1 MIGHSGLLYY
11 VIMTNEDTIFM
22 RIALSQAARGLGKVN
37 PNPLVGAVIVSGNN
51 MIGSGYHEY
60 FGGPHAEINA
70 IRNAKGSVEGATI
83 YVTLEP
89 CSHYGKTPP
98 CADALIKEKIKK
110 VVIAMTDPNPFVAG
124 RGIERLKENGIEVV
138 VGLLEK
144 ETQELNRV
152 FIKYIQTKLPYV
164 VLKSAMSL
172 DGKIATAIGHS
183 QWISCPES
191 RQYVHSLRNELKGI
205 LVGVNTVIT
214 DDPELTTRMESGPG
228 RDPIRIVVD
237 SNGRLPLSAKM
248 LKNGASNPVIIATTT
263 NFPDRKRSSLE
274 EAGHMILTLPDR
286 DGQVDLKA
294 LMCELGKMGIDG
306 ILLEG
311 GGTLNESALKNG
323 IVDEIQFIIAP
334 LLIGGR
340 DAITPVEGVGFNTI
354 DEGIKLHQMSTKL
367 IGNDILVTAR
377 VTSIITN

>member
-1 MIGHSGLLYY
+1 
-11 VIMTNEDTIFM
+11 M
-22 RIALSQAARGLGKVN
+22 RVALSQAARGLGKVN
-37 PNPLVGAVIVSGNN
+37 PNPLVGAVIVNGSS

-70 IRNAKGSVEGATI
+70 IRDAKGSVEGATI

-89 CSHYGKTPP
+89 CSHFGKTPP
-98 CADALIKEKIKK
+98 CADALIEAKIKK
-110 VVIAMTDPNPFVAG
+110 VVVAMTDPNPWVTG

-144 ETQELNRV
+144 EAQELNRI

-172 DGKIATAIGHS
+172 DGKIATTSGHS

-214 DDPELTTRMESGPG
+214 DDPKLTTRLESGPG

-263 NFPDRKRSSLE
+263 NFPERKRSYLE
-274 EAGHMILTLPDR
+274 EAGHMILTLPDH
-286 DGQVDLKA
+286 DGQVDLKM
-294 LMCELGKMGIDG
+294 LMGELGKMGIDG

-340 DAITPVEGVGFNTI
+340 DAITPVEGAGFNTI
-354 DEGIKLHQMSTKL
+354 DEGIKLQQMSTKQ
-367 IGNDILVTAR
+367 IGKDILVTAR
-377 VTSIITN
+377 VNNNYK

>member
-1 MIGHSGLLYY
+1 
-11 VIMTNEDTIFM
+11 M
-22 RIALSQAARGLGKVN
+22 RVALSQAARGLGKVN
-37 PNPLVGAVIVSGNN
+37 PNPLVGAVIVNGSS

-70 IRNAKGSVEGATI
+70 IRDAKGSVEGATI

-89 CSHYGKTPP
+89 CSHFGKTPP
-98 CADALIKEKIKK
+98 CADALIEAKIKK
-110 VVIAMTDPNPFVAG
+110 VVVAMTDPNPWVAG

-144 ETQELNRV
+144 EAQELNRI

-172 DGKIATAIGHS
+172 DGKIATTSGHS

-214 DDPELTTRMESGPG
+214 DDPKLTTRLESGPG

-263 NFPDRKRSSLE
+263 NFPERKRSYLE
-274 EAGHMILTLPDR
+274 EAGHMILTLPDH
-286 DGQVDLKA
+286 DGQVDLKM
-294 LMCELGKMGIDG
+294 LMGELGKMGIDG

-340 DAITPVEGVGFNTI
+340 DAITPVEGAGFNTI
-354 DEGIKLHQMSTKL
+354 DEGIKLQQMSTKQ
-367 IGNDILVTAR
+367 IGKDILVTAR
-377 VTSIITN
+377 VNNNYK

>member
-1 MIGHSGLLYY
+1 
-11 VIMTNEDTIFM
+11 MTNDDTRFM
-22 RIALSQAARGLGKVN
+22 HIALSQALQGLGKVN
-37 PNPLVGAVIVSGNN
+37 PNPLVGAVIVRDGI
-51 MIGSGYHEY
+51 MIGSGYHEH

-70 IRNAKGSVEGATI
+70 IRDAKASVEGATM

-89 CSHYGKTPP
+89 CSHFGKTPP
-98 CADALIKEKIKK
+98 CADALIEAKIAK
-110 VVIAMTDPNPFVAG
+110 VVIAMKDPNPRVAG
-124 RGIERLKENGIEVV
+124 RGIERLKDNGIEVV

-144 ETQELNRV
+144 EAKEINRI

-164 VLKSAMSL
+164 VMKTAMSL
-172 DGKIATAIGHS
+172 DGKIATATGHS

-214 DDPELTTRMESGPG
+214 DDPELTTRLEGAEG
-228 RDPIRIVVD
+228 RNPIRIVVD
-237 SNGRLPLSAKM
+237 TNGRIPISAKM
-248 LKNGASNPVIIATTT
+248 LKNGVGNPVIIATTH
-263 NFPDRKRSSLE
+263 NFPKPKRIYLE
-274 EAGHMILTLPDR
+274 AAGHTVLTLPER
-286 DGQVDLKA
+286 DGKVDLST
-294 LMCELGKMGIDG
+294 LMSELGGMGIDG

-340 DAITPVEGVGFNTI
+340 DAITPVEGTGFNTI
-354 DEGIKLHQMSTKL
+354 DEGIKLQQMTTRQ

-377 VTSIITN
+377 IATTIND

>member
-1 MIGHSGLLYY
+1 
-11 VIMTNEDTIFM
+11 MTNDDIGFM
-22 RIALSQAARGLGKVN
+22 HYALLKSLEGLGKVN
-37 PNPLVGAVIVSGNN
+37 PNPLVGAVIVRGGS
-51 MIGSGYHEY
+51 MIGSGYHEH

-70 IRNAKGSVEGATI
+70 IHNANASVEGATM

-89 CSHYGKTPP
+89 CSHFGKTPP
-98 CADALIKEKIKK
+98 CADALIEAKIAK
-110 VVIAMTDPNPFVAG
+110 VVIAMKDPNPWVAG

-144 ETQELNRV
+144 EAKELNRV

-164 VLKSAMSL
+164 VMKTAMSL
-172 DGKIATAIGHS
+172 DGKIATTSGHS

-214 DDPELTTRMESGPG
+214 DDPELTTRLEGTEG
-228 RDPIRIVVD
+228 RNPIRIVVD
-237 SNGRLPLSAKM
+237 SKGRIPISAKM
-248 LKNGASNPVIIATTT
+248 LKNGIENPVIIATTH
-263 NFPDRKRSSLE
+263 NFPKPKRIYLE
-274 EAGHMILTLPDR
+274 AAGHKVLTLPER
-286 DGQVDLKA
+286 DGKVDLSK
-294 LMCELGKMGIDG
+294 LMSELGGMGIDG

-340 DAITPVEGVGFNTI
+340 DAITPVEGAGFNTI
-354 DEGIKLHQMSTKL
+354 DEGIKLQQMTTRQL
-367 IGNDILVTAR
+367 GNDILVTAR
-377 VTSIITN
+377 IATTIND